1 MKTKIICLIDK
12 SGSMGYLQNDSIGG
26 FNSFL
31 KEQKEVDGVC
41 YMDIILFDTNF
52 NTLVSNTNIMEVE
65 GLTKQNYKPNGGT
78 SLLDCIGDTIDKEI
92 DRLAEDSNNRFNKT
106 LFLILTDGES
116 NSDRHYSKEKIKLMI
131 EEMEEQF
138 KWDFIFL
145 GANQDSF
152 TSSGGMG
159 ISAGKTMN
167 WSADSDGISVAY
179 ASISKATKLYRTTTQ
194 ENYDNIFK
202 DSENV

>member
-12 SGSMGYLQNDSIGG
+12 SGSMDHLKNDSIGG

-31 KEQKEVDGVC
+31 KEQKEIDGIC
-41 YMDIILFDTNF
+41 FMDIVLFDTDF
-52 NTLVSNTNIMEVE
+52 KTLVSNMNIMEVE

-78 SLLDCIGDTIDKEI
+78 SLLDCVGDTINKEI
-92 DRLAEDSNNRFNKT
+92 DRLSENPNNRFDKT

-116 NSDRHYSKEKIKLMI
+116 NSDRNYSKEKIKLMI

-138 KWDFIFL
+138 KWNFIFL

-152 TSSGGMG
+152 TSSSGIG
-159 ISAGKTMN
+159 ISAGKSMN

-179 ASISKATKLYRTTTQ
+179 ASISKATKLYRTSNQ
-194 ENYDNIFK
+194 ENYENIFK
-202 DSENV
+202 DSEDL